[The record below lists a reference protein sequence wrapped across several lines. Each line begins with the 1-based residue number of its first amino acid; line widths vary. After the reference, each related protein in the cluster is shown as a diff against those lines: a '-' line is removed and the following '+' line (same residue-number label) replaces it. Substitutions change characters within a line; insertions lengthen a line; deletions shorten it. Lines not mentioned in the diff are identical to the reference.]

1 MNKMDRTFHEDD
13 ESKSDMRL
21 FAFENVA
28 FLNNILCL
36 LPQSKF
42 LEHIELLGGIKK
54 KKNL

>member
-42 LEHIELLGGIKK
+42 LEHIELLGGI
-54 KKNL
+54 